1 MEHEFVIG
9 DYLLADNQVFIIQD
23 GCEMTVGQVRA
34 QAAEL
39 EQVVRNRGWRRVAL
53 LVSRTDTMIAALA
66 ACQKCA
72 CDLLLLREDYPKT
85 SAIWSACQVEAV
97 LGDNL
102 EVIRSY
108 PNSPPEHG
116 GFVLLATSGTT
127 GQPKVAVHTIAA
139 LASRIIE
146 AKALAESARWL
157 LTFHPASFAGL
168 QVILTVIVSGSKLVA
183 ISSQSVTALAEAARS
198 FRTTHIS
205 GTPTFWRSFLVA
217 VSRFER
223 EMRIQQ
229 ITIGG
234 EAVDQGTL
242 DHLSALFPE
251 ARLTHIYASTE
262 AGAIFAVRDRRA
274 GFPAAWL
281 DSGVEGTRLRIRD
294 QVLEIL
300 SPRPMRGYL
309 GTHSQRNLTDDGWLV
324 SGDVVEPVG
333 DRVLFRGRGDNVI
346 NVGGAKVMP
355 EEVEEVLLRHPH
367 VREAHV
373 YGQRNP
379 MVGAIVCAD
388 LVLTHEMDA
397 EIARRSIYVHAA
409 EQLENHKLPR
419 IVRFVPIIF
428 TNAAGKKVRSHE
440 Q

>member
-1 MEHEFVIG
+1 MEREFVIG

-168 QVILTVIVSGSKLVA
+168 QVILTVVVSGSKLVA
-183 ISSQSVTALAEAARS
+183 ISSRSVTALAEAARS
-198 FRTTHIS
+198 CRTTHIS

-217 VSRFER
+217 VSGFER
-223 EMRIQQ
+223 EMCIQQ

-242 DHLSALFPE
+242 DHLSAVFSE
-251 ARLTHIYASTE
+251 ARVTHIYASTE

-309 GTHSQRNLTDDGWLV
+309 SADSRRNLTDDGWLV
-324 SGDVVEPVG
+324 SGDVVEAVG

-379 MVGAIVCAD
+379 MVGAVVCAD

-397 EIARRSIYVHAA
+397 EVARQSIYFHAT
-409 EQLENHKLPR
+409 QHLENHKLPR
-419 IVRFVPIIF
+419 IVRFVPIIS